1 MDLITGFMPPAGDGG
16 QGGSPVMLIVMMVGM
31 FAIMYFLIIRP
42 QQKRQ
47 KEHKAMLEAIKDNF
61 NEEQYQEKIRQKRKE
76 FIRIKTTDSYSK
88 EAKDDAQKRF
98 NKTEFVFKR
107 KSNAGRPAKNPYDG
121 LKQTEL

>member
-47 KEHKAMLEAIKDNF
+47 KEHKAMLEAIKKSD
-61 NEEQYQEKIRQKRKE
+61 KVVTSSGIHGTVVDLDG
-76 FIRIKTTDSYSK
+76 TTMTLQIAENVKVKFDKAAIVSK
-88 EAKDDAQKRF
+88 Q
-98 NKTEFVFKR
+98 
-107 KSNAGRPAKNPYDG
+107 
-121 LKQTEL
+121 Q